1 MEVILLENIKKLGK
15 IGSKVKV
22 ANGFARNYLL
32 KNNKAL
38 VASKENLAIFEK
50 RKEELN
56 KKNNDLKNDAVKI
69 QKEIDKLISTNK
81 KAQKTIQKMHKDD
94 KRTFND
100 AMSREFRAYSLNMRK
115 LLEKKYKDE
124 ETKLNN
130 LRNEFRKLFKVD
142 VWDEVLWNPE
152 YEFDTVEEFFDCVKL
167 YVRKNYA

>member
-1 MEVILLENIKKLGK
+1 MRKLLIQK
-15 IGSKVKV
+15 IREGQFDQSK
-22 ANGFARNYLL
+22 
-32 KNNKAL
+32 
-38 VASKENLAIFEK
+38 S
-50 RKEELN
+50 
-56 KKNNDLKNDAVKI
+56 I